1 MHSSTPQSKG
11 LLDPASF
18 AEEFDREAQA
28 RGFRADRLAKIAGVP
43 LHAYVR
49 KPSSAAPITSPA
61 RPKLYLSSGV
71 HGDEPAPPQALLELL
86 RRGAFDDRA
95 EWYLVPL
102 LNPTG
107 FVARTRENAEGID
120 LNRDY
125 RQPRSTEILAHT
137 RWLAKQPRFDVTFCL
152 HEDYEA
158 AGFYLYEVNTH
169 ELPSLADV
177 MLAAAAAHSPI
188 EQATVIDGREASGP
202 GLIRPS
208 IDPILRETWPE
219 ALFLREHHT
228 HLSYTLETASVQPP
242 AQRVATTVAAVEAA
256 LRRLLG

>member
-1 MHSSTPQSKG
+1 MPSPHAATPA
-11 LLDPASF
+11 LDPAAF
-18 AEEFDREAQA
+18 VADFYREAKA
-28 RGFRADRLAKIAGVP
+28 RGFRADLLAEIAGVP

-49 KPSSAAPITSPA
+49 SNPAARAKI
-61 RPKLYLSSGV
+61 YLSSGV
-71 HGDEPAPPQALLELL
+71 HGDEPAPPQAFLELL
-86 RRGAFDDRA
+86 RHGVFDDRA

-107 FVARTRENAEGID
+107 FVARTRENSEGID

-125 RQPRSTEILAHT
+125 RQPRSAEILAHT
-137 RWLAKQPRFDVTFCL
+137 RWLARQPRFDVTFCL

-158 AGFYLYEVNTH
+158 SGFYLYEVNADG
-169 ELPSLADV
+169 LPSLADV
-177 MLAAAAAHSPI
+177 MLAAAATHGPI

-202 GLIRPS
+202 GLIRPA
-208 IDPILRETWPE
+208 IDPILREAWPE

-242 AQRVATTVAAVEAA
+242 AQRVATTVAAIEAA
-256 LRRLLG
+256 LRVLPG

>member
-1 MHSSTPQSKG
+1 MFPPAPHAATPT
-11 LLDPASF
+11 LAPAAF
-18 AEEFDREAQA
+18 AADFDREARA
-28 RGFRADRLAKIAGVP
+28 RGFRADLLAEIAGVP
-43 LHAYVR
+43 LHDYVR
-49 KPSSAAPITSPA
+49 TDPAA

-71 HGDEPAPPQALLELL
+71 HGDEPAPPQALLDLL
-86 RRGAFDDRA
+86 RRGVFDDRA

-107 FVARTRENAEGID
+107 FLARTRENAEGID

-177 MLAAAAAHSPI
+177 MLAAAATHSPI
-188 EQATVIDGREASGP
+188 EQATMIDGREASGP

-208 IDPILRETWPE
+208 IDPILREPWPE

-228 HLSYTLETASVQPP
+228 HLSYTLETASMQPP
-242 AQRVATTVAAVEAA
+242 AQRVASTAAAIEAA